1 MKLSIIVPHF
11 NEENNLEIF
20 CKNFIDKNLIENYE
34 IVFVDDYS
42 TDKTKIL
49 TNKLHKSYQNFI
61 FLNNNETK
69 GLGGAI
75 RTGIKNSTGD
85 LIAIMMCDSSDS
97 VEDLQNYYD
106 LSIDGNYDA
115 ILGSRFIEGSKI
127 FNYPKKKLILNR
139 VFNYL
144 VKILFLS
151 DYNDF
156 TNAFKIYKKKTLISI
171 FPLVSEN
178 FNIFLEMP
186 LKIIYRNFNYK
197 IISISW
203 SNKRIGESN
212 FKIRELGSKYFFTLL
227 YCFFEKILIVG
238 NKKK

>member
-49 TNKLHKSYQNFI
+49 TNKLYKSYQNFI
-61 FLNNNETK
+61 FLNNNEKK

-85 LIAIMMCDSSDS
+85 LIAIMMSDSSDS

-186 LKIIYRNFNYK
+186 LKIIYRN
-197 IISISW
+197 
-203 SNKRIGESN
+203 
-212 FKIRELGSKYFFTLL
+212 L
-227 YCFFEKILIVG
+227 
-238 NKKK
+238 

>member
-61 FLNNNETK
+61 FLNNNEKK
-69 GLGGAI
+69 GLGGAV

-97 VEDLQNYYD
+97 VEDLQNYY
-106 LSIDGNYDA
+106 
-115 ILGSRFIEGSKI
+115 
-127 FNYPKKKLILNR
+127 NR
-139 VFNYL
+139 
-144 VKILFLS
+144 ICS
-151 DYNDF
+151 
-156 TNAFKIYKKKTLISI
+156 
-171 FPLVSEN
+171 
-178 FNIFLEMP
+178 
-186 LKIIYRNFNYK
+186 
-197 IISISW
+197 
-203 SNKRIGESN
+203 
-212 FKIRELGSKYFFTLL
+212 
-227 YCFFEKILIVG
+227 
-238 NKKK
+238 